1 MKCVKK
7 LLVAVFFT
15 FVGLT
20 AFAQVKTTPVS
31 QTNAA
36 TNGLFFTDVDKFM
49 DVNEWDTVNPQ
60 NGFFV
65 FTIDANGY
73 DMGYAKQLKKFF
85 WGTYF
90 NGAFGN
96 YTKTETEQNDTK
108 TTDITEGSTAN
119 PTNFIF
125 SNLFGF
131 GNKGVKVDFYYST
144 TGSTKN
150 DNGTSVTSTDKT
162 KWSLYSTLGWKNAVI
177 KGRQV
182 VPAVWLYFD
191 YNYSAGLQQTNN
203 STVASDSRDWRLAL
217 GAGGT
222 TVLKTTEIR
231 KSSLT
236 ALLQFDIIQPVDKD
250 FNKVKGFNLY
260 LPVEYE
266 CIFTPAEKFSFGFKS
281 SLDNKLVIS
290 KNSGTET
297 DTTTYTLTPAFKAG
311 FQYDTLKKFILNAGV
326 ELALPVFTIK
336 NVDESKIKKET
347 TTYTWN
353 GDDGYVG
360 FHSGFQF
367 VPVKNLIFDCNW
379 AILANVFTEP
389 FSNTNMT
396 SNIKGANIWE
406 SLNNLI
412 VHEITV
418 QISYKF

>member
-96 YTKTETEQNDTK
+96 YTKRETEQNDTK

-191 YNYSAGLQQTNN
+191 YNYSDGQQQTNN

-236 ALLQFDIIQPVDKD
+236 ALLQFDIVQPVDKD
-250 FNKVKGFNLY
+250 LLKQKAYSFE

-266 CIFTPAEKFSFGFKS
+266 CIFTPAEKFTFGFKS
-281 SLDNKLVIS
+281 GL
-290 KNSGTET
+290 KNTLAIVK
-297 DTTTYTLTPAFKAG
+297 DTRLNNGQFADGTTYTLTPSFKAG
-311 FQYDTLKKFILNAGV
+311 FKYDTLKKFILNAGV
-326 ELALPVFTIK
+326 ELALPEFTLTSAK
-336 NVDESKIKKET
+336 NLT
-347 TTYTWN
+347 TKVEVTQYEW
-353 GDDGYVG
+353 DGNDGKVG
-360 FHSGFQF
+360 FTSGFQF
-367 VPVKNLIFDCNW
+367 VPAKNLIFDCNW
-379 AILANVFTEP
+379 AILASVFGTDMRSDLVGTDIWQTINEILIH
-389 FSNTNMT
+389 
-396 SNIKGANIWE
+396 NITI
-406 SLNNLI
+406 
-412 VHEITV
+412 